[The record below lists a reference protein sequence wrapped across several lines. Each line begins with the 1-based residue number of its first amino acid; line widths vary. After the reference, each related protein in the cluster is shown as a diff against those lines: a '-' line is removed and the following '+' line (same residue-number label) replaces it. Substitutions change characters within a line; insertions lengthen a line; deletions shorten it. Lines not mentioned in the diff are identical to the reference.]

1 MAKSANFYQKY
12 TFFHLTRGSFGFYFW
27 RMRRTQNLSFFILYF
42 SPPSVLLFLF
52 LFNYWFVCLFA
63 INFVP
68 RALFPFK
75 RGKSGRG
82 PLFRP
87 ISSLVFL
94 CWSNSDSSVFVGR
107 GFVLPWSEIRLTLL

>member
-68 RALFPFK
+68 RALFPSNVERAGEAPF
-75 RGKSGRG
+75 SV
-82 PLFRP
+82 LFLLLFSYVGATLTR
-87 ISSLVFL
+87 VFL
-94 CWSNSDSSVFVGR
+94 LAVALSCHGLRFV
-107 GFVLPWSEIRLTLL
+107 